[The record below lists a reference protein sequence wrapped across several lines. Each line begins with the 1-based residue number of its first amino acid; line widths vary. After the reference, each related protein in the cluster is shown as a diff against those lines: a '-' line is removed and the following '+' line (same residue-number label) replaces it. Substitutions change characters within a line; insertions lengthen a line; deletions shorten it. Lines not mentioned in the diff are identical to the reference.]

1 MTPFDE
7 IKISENTDNSSK
19 VIEDL
24 LYLLLEAY
32 LEEAR
37 SSRAVEKKENKK

>member
-7 IKISENTDNSSK
+7 IQAPENDDNRGK

-32 LEEAR
+32 LEGKR
-37 SSRAVEKKENKK
+37 SSKVLLNKKEN